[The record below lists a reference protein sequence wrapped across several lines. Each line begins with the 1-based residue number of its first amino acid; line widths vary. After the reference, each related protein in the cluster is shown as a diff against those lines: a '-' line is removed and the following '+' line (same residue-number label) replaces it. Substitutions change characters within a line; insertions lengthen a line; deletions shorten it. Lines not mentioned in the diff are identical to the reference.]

1 MECFTNCL
9 EKVNSLLLISGLIL
23 QVQLYSL
30 LDHLFFPLYG
40 QAYFTQQDFSK
51 HLYQALW
58 LRVREDGSA

>member
-1 MECFTNCL
+1 M
-9 EKVNSLLLISGLIL
+9 NSLLLISGLIL

-30 LDHLFFPLYG
+30 LDHLFFPSYE

-51 HLYQALW
+51 RLYQALW

>member
-1 MECFTNCL
+1 M
-9 EKVNSLLLISGLIL
+9 NSLLLISGLIL

-30 LDHLFFPLYG
+30 LDHLFFPSYE

-51 HLYQALW
+51 RLDQALW